1 MAEKKIAHRVMH
13 RIKEKVQIIKF
24 SSQQNCVY
32 ERLRTA
38 ICKAVSLAKNKER
51 KSKDEEVSTK
61 DEENDENNEDA
72 DSDNKE
78 NNENNATAM
87 NRRAITARFLLFK
100 DVENSLQT
108 FSFNGKQNI

>member
-1 MAEKKIAHRVMH
+1 VL
-13 RIKEKVQIIKF
+13 
-24 SSQQNCVY
+24 Y
-32 ERLRTA
+32 ERLRAA

-51 KSKDEEVSTK
+51 KSKAEEVNTK

-87 NRRAITARFLLFK
+87 NRRAITTRFLSFK
-100 DVENSLQT
+100 DVEDSLQT

>member
-1 MAEKKIAHRVMH
+1 M
-13 RIKEKVQIIKF
+13 
-24 SSQQNCVY
+24 
-32 ERLRTA
+32 
-38 ICKAVSLAKNKER
+38 SLAKNKEG

-87 NRRAITARFLLFK
+87 NRRAITTRFLSFK
-100 DVENSLQT
+100 DLEDSLQI
-108 FSFNGKQNI
+108 FSFNGMQNV